1 MDKKSKRKSRSKSK
15 SKKVAWCEDLP
26 KDIILKIIEDQAGK
40 HSLKNCKDVRGL
52 CQNPKCKIHCM
63 KPDRRTKEH
72 LDICKE
78 VIKTQRCFDG
88 LKEWKIIREY
98 LVDVIKYNQPEQLSY
113 YHSILLRRYQE
124 SGGIYNVLIGDIK
137 DNHLDEEIKDLE
149 SKKDLSKKDEDY
161 LTDVRKEKKGLK
173 LPSRAKPKLLTKS
186 QKEKLTQMFR
196 ERNDHD
202 NWAKYTIKQCIQL
215 IFSKYDAPDL
225 FKEICMFFEDKD
237 TVDEDGNLIFT
248 DEDVLESPDHG
259 PPDGIM
265 FVNGKWIKDIG
276 ESLDEK
282 FFSKDTNINEWND
295 LLEEIE
301 KEKKLTKVERERL
314 KQQFLLMIGFL
325 DDLLVNEMYDY
336 MESQELTGNAS
347 GNTMDDWP
355 SSD

>member
-1 MDKKSKRKSRSKSK
+1 MEKKSKSKSKSK

-98 LVDVIKYNQPEQLSY
+98 LVDVLNYKKPKQLSY

-124 SGGIYNVLIGDIK
+124 SGGIYNILIGDIK
-137 DNHLDEEIKDLE
+137 DSHLDEEIQVLE
-149 SKKDLSKKDEDY
+149 SKKDLSEKDEDY

-173 LPSRAKPKLLTKS
+173 LPSSAKPKLLTTP

-196 ERNDHD
+196 ERDD
-202 NWAKYTIKQCIQL
+202 DENWARYTIKQCIQL
-215 IFSKYDAPDL
+215 IFSKYRVPDL

-237 TVDEDGNLIFT
+237 TVDEDGNPIFT
-248 DEDVLESPDHG
+248 GEDALKSPDHG

-265 FVNGKWIKDIG
+265 FVNGKWIMDIG
-276 ESLDEK
+276 ESLDNK
-282 FFSKDTNINEWND
+282 FFSKDTNIND
-295 LLEEIE
+295 LLDIIE
-301 KEKKLTKVERERL
+301 KEKKLIKVERERL
-314 KQQFLLMIGFL
+314 KQQFLLMIAFL

-336 MESQELTGNAS
+336 IESQELPGNSS
-347 GNTMDDWP
+347 GNIMDD
-355 SSD
+355 

>member
-1 MDKKSKRKSRSKSK
+1 MEKKSKSKGKSKSKSKSK

-98 LVDVIKYNQPEQLSY
+98 LVDVLNYKKPKQLSY

-124 SGGIYNVLIGDIK
+124 SGGIYNILIGDIK
-137 DNHLDEEIKDLE
+137 DSHLDEEIQVLE
-149 SKKDLSKKDEDY
+149 SKKDLSEKDEDY

-173 LPSRAKPKLLTKS
+173 LPSSAKPKLLTTP

-196 ERNDHD
+196 ERDD
-202 NWAKYTIKQCIQL
+202 DENWARYTIKQCIQL
-215 IFSKYDAPDL
+215 IFSKYRVPDL

-237 TVDEDGNLIFT
+237 TVDEDGNPIFT
-248 DEDVLESPDHG
+248 GEDALKSPDHG

-265 FVNGKWIKDIG
+265 FVNGKWIMDIG
-276 ESLDEK
+276 ESLDNK
-282 FFSKDTNINEWND
+282 FFSKDTNIND
-295 LLEEIE
+295 LLDIIE
-301 KEKKLTKVERERL
+301 KEKKLIKVERERL
-314 KQQFLLMIGFL
+314 KQQFLLMIAFL

-336 MESQELTGNAS
+336 IESQELPGNSS
-347 GNTMDDWP
+347 GNIMDD
-355 SSD
+355 

>member
-26 KDIILKIIEDQAGK
+26 KEIILKVIEDQVGN

-52 CQNPKCKIHCM
+52 CQNPKCRVHCM

-113 YHSILLRRYQE
+113 YHSILLRRYQD
-124 SGGIYNVLIGDIK
+124 SAGIYNILIGDIK
-137 DNHLDEEIKDLE
+137 DSHLDEEIPVLE
-149 SKKDLSKKDEDY
+149 SKKDLSEKDEDY

-173 LPSRAKPKLLTKS
+173 LPSSAKPKLLTTP

-196 ERNDHD
+196 ERDD
-202 NWAKYTIKQCIQL
+202 DENWARYTIKQCIQL
-215 IFSKYDAPDL
+215 IFSKYRVPDL

-237 TVDEDGNLIFT
+237 TVDEDGNPIFT
-248 DEDVLESPDHG
+248 GEDALKSPDHG

-265 FVNGKWIKDIG
+265 FVNGKWIMDIG
-276 ESLDEK
+276 ESLDNK
-282 FFSKDTNINEWND
+282 FFSKDTNINE
-295 LLEEIE
+295 LLDIIE
-301 KEKKLTKVERERL
+301 KEKKLIKVERERL
-314 KQQFLLMIGFL
+314 KQQFLLMIAFL

-336 MESQELTGNAS
+336 IESQELPGNSS
-347 GNTMDDWP
+347 GNIMDD
-355 SSD
+355 